1 MLCYGY
7 RLRKIKF
14 SSQCQNTHP
23 KSIALIK
30 DRVHFLWLLPALL
43 PEVFLLLLI
52 IGVSWNPILTQ
63 EFLPGK
69 LHVSLLCIPRGHI
82 SMSPVA
88 LIPVCLVI
96 YGCHSCWFGVERGGW
111 CVKEGNLTFIVP
123 FLCSRLYAK
132 HFTGIISCSPYKNPM
147 K

>member
-69 LHVSLLCIPRGHI
+69 LHVSLLCIPSWSHLHVSSSINSSLLSYLWIPLLIWGGEGRVMRKRGEPNIYRAI
-82 SMSPVA
+82 SMFQA
-88 LIPVCLVI
+88 LC
-96 YGCHSCWFGVERGGW
+96 
-111 CVKEGNLTFIVP
+111 
-123 FLCSRLYAK
+123 
-132 HFTGIISCSPYKNPM
+132 
-147 K
+147 